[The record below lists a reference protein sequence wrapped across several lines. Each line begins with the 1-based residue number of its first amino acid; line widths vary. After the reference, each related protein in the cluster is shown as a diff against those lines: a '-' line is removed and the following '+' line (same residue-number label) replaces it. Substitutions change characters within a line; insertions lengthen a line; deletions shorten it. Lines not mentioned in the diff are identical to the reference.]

1 MKERTLP
8 PSKSPVKW
16 STGGW
21 EENTCLFGCYPLNL
35 FTVLSI
41 TSKTKNL
48 FIDLYLLDPVQVFF
62 SPPFFFNGRARQ
74 GNRVGGGPIIVLRT
88 YATTP
93 QRET

>member
-1 MKERTLP
+1 METVGGRVHEGEDT

-62 SPPFFFNGRARQ
+62 FPLSSLMAGQGRAT
-74 GNRVGGGPIIVLRT
+74 GWVGD
-88 YATTP
+88 
-93 QRET
+93 Q